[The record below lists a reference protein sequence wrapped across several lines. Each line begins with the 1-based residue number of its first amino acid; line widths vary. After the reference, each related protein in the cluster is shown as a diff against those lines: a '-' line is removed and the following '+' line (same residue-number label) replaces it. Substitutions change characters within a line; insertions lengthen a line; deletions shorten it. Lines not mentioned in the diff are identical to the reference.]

1 MNAARLFFRL
11 IVRPLLRE
19 PLRAL
24 LTTLAAALGVAVVT
38 AIDLAGEASTGSFQS
53 SLETLGGSAVYEIS
67 AAGGTPEGLLGEL
80 AQLPY
85 PVRFA
90 ARMEGYALVGPGG
103 ERLPFFG
110 VDLIGDPLAEAEA
123 AASGE
128 SLGEVFAEPR
138 VLVGSDLGYAKD
150 EQIELTVNDRTHR
163 LRVAGVLDSGEAKS
177 GAQNR
182 FLAMDIAHAQR
193 LLNRLGKL
201 DRIYVYDAPE
211 DGEWLQ
217 AARGVLPDGVVLEP
231 SGARTEGNRRMLRA
245 FRLNLRVLS
254 YIAMIV
260 GAFLI
265 YNTIAVSVVRRR
277 TEIGILR
284 ALGASRSAVRCAF
297 LLEGALFGLAG
308 SVAGIVLGRLL
319 AAGAVEAMGAT
330 VSSLYVTSTPGAV
343 RLSAESAAAA
353 VFCGLGTALLSAW
366 LPAAEA
372 SSAAPSA
379 AMARARIEYE
389 ARQRSGANSVYALLC
404 AAAAGALCLLPA
416 WDGIPVAGYAAA
428 ILAIAAAAFA
438 APAAAERLLRA
449 AARAA
454 AKTLRGA
461 DGFLAARGLAASLA
475 RTSALVAALATAA
488 AMMVSIGIMVGSFR
502 DTVILW
508 MNRQLGADLYVRPI
522 GRGGGGFSPTM
533 DAEIAD
539 RIEAL
544 PEIAAVDRFR
554 SYAITYNGLPATLAF
569 GQVDI
574 HAGRAATRFLEGPA
588 EEEIWASLVSGNSVI
603 VSEPFSRKHGVHAGD
618 SIVLPLAG
626 REVEFRAAGVYYDY
640 SGEQGF
646 IVGHREVLLQY
657 LPDPRPSNL
666 AVYLKPGVDARRARE
681 AVAEATREYSI
692 FTATNRMLREQGIA
706 VFDRTF
712 AITYALE
719 AVAVVVAVL
728 GMAGGLLALVI
739 DRRREIGVLRF
750 IGASA
755 GQIRRIVLA
764 QAGLLGL
771 LSNLMGLVLGIG
783 LSLVLIYVINE
794 QSFGWTIQFHWP
806 VGLLLAG
813 LSGIHLSAVL
823 AGLYPARL
831 AAAVDPSEAVH
842 EE

>member
-1 MNAARLFFRL
+1 MHAARLFLRL

-24 LTTLAAALGVAVVT
+24 LTTLAAALGVSVT
-38 AIDLAGEASTGSFQS
+38 VAIDLAGEAATGSFQS
-53 SLETLGGSAVYEIS
+53 SLETLGGSAVYEID
-67 AAGGTPEGLLGEL
+67 AVGGMPERLLGEL
-80 AQLPY
+80 ARLPY
-85 PVRFA
+85 TVRFA
-90 ARMEGYALVGPGG
+90 ARMEDYALVGAEG

-110 VDLIGDPLAEAEA
+110 VDSIGDPIARVDA
-123 AASGE
+123 AARGEGFGE
-128 SLGEVFAEPR
+128 SLAEPG
-138 VLVGSDLGYAKD
+138 VFVGSALGYAKGGA
-150 EQIELTVNDRTHR
+150 IELTINDRTHR
-163 LRVAGVLDSGEAKS
+163 LRVTGVLDPGETQV
-177 GAQNR
+177 GENR
-182 FLAMDIAHAQR
+182 FAAMDIAHAQR
-193 LLNRLGKL
+193 LLGRVGVI

-211 DGEWLQ
+211 NGEWLQ
-217 AARGVLPDGVVLEP
+217 AARGVLPDGVAVEP
-231 SGARTEGNRRMLRA
+231 AGARTEGNRRMLRA

-254 YIAMIV
+254 YVAMIV

-277 TEIGILR
+277 TEIGVLR
-284 ALGASRSAVRCAF
+284 ALGASRAAVRAAF

-308 SVAGIVLGRLL
+308 SAAGIPLGRLL
-319 AAGAVEAMGAT
+319 AEGAVEAMGAT
-330 VSSLYVTSTPGAV
+330 VSSLYVTSTPGAI
-343 RLSAESAAAA
+343 RLSAEAVAAA
-353 VFCGLGTALLSAW
+353 VCCGLGTALLAAW
-366 LPAAEA
+366 LPAVEA

-379 AMARARIEYE
+379 AMGRARIEYD
-389 ARQRSGANSVYALLC
+389 ARLRRGANALCALGC
-404 AAAAGALCLLPA
+404 IAAAAALCLLPA

-428 ILAIAAAAFA
+428 VLLIAGAAFA
-438 APAAAERLLRA
+438 VPAAAERLLRA
-449 AARAA
+449 AAHAA
-454 AKTLRGA
+454 ARLRGNE
-461 DGFLAARGLAASLA
+461 GFLAARGLAASLA
-475 RTSALVAALATAA
+475 RTSALTAALATAA

-508 MNRQLGADLYVRPI
+508 MNNQVGADLYVRPV

-533 DAEIAD
+533 DAAIAE

-544 PEIAAVDRFR
+544 PQVAAVDRFR
-554 SYAITYNGLPATLAF
+554 SYGITYNGLPATLAF

-574 HAGRAATRFLEGPA
+574 HASRTAVRFLEGPA
-588 EEEIWASLVSGNSVI
+588 EEEIWASLVSGGGVI
-603 VSEPFSRKHGVHAGD
+603 VSEPFSRKHDVHAGQ
-618 SIVLPLAG
+618 SIALPLAG
-626 REVEFRAAGVYYDY
+626 REVEFRVAGVYYDY
-640 SGEQGF
+640 SGEQGR
-646 IVGHREVLLQY
+646 IVGHREALLRY

-666 AVYLKPGVDARRARE
+666 AVYLQPGVDARSGRK
-681 AVAEATREYSI
+681 AVMEATREFRI

-719 AVAVVVAVL
+719 AAAVVVAVL

-764 QAGLLGL
+764 QAGLLGML
-771 LSNLMGLVLGIG
+771 ANLMGLALGIG
-783 LSLVLIYVINE
+783 LSLILIYVINK

-813 LSGIHLSAVL
+813 LTGIHLAAVL

-831 AAAVDPSEAVH
+831 AAAVNPGEAVH

>member
-1 MNAARLFFRL
+1 MNAARLFVRL

-24 LTTLAAALGVAVVT
+24 LTTLAVALGVAVVT
-38 AIDLAGEASTGSFQS
+38 AIDLAGESSTGSFRS
-53 SLETLGGSAVYEIS
+53 SLETLSGAAVYEIS
-67 AAGGTPEGLLGEL
+67 AVGGAPERALGDL
-80 AQLPY
+80 ARLPY
-85 PVRFA
+85 PLRFA
-90 ARMEGYALVGPGG
+90 ARMEDYALVGPQR
-103 ERLPFFG
+103 ERVPFFG
-110 VDLIGDPLAEAEA
+110 VDIVGDPVAAVEA
-123 AASGE
+123 AAFRENRGE
-128 SLGEVFAEPR
+128 RLTEPGVF
-138 VLVGSDLGYAKD
+138 VGAALGYAEGD
-150 EQIELTVNDRTHR
+150 TVEMTINDRTHR
-163 LRVAGVLDSGEAKS
+163 LRVAGVLNRGRAQA
-177 GAQNR
+177 GAQDR
-182 FLAMDIAHAQR
+182 FAAMDIAHAQR
-193 LLNRLGKL
+193 LLDRLGRI

-211 DGEWLQ
+211 GGEWERAVRDALPAG
-217 AARGVLPDGVVLEP
+217 AAFEP
-231 SGARTEGNRRMLRA
+231 AGARSEGNRRMLRA

-265 YNTIAVSVVRRR
+265 YNTIAVSVVHRR
-277 TEIGILR
+277 TEIGVLR
-284 ALGASRSAVRCAF
+284 ALGASRLTIRCAF

-308 SVAGIVLGRLL
+308 SALGIPLGWAL

-330 VSSLYVTSTPGAV
+330 VSSLYVTSTPGAIRFSV
-343 RLSAESAAAA
+343 ESVLAA
-353 VFCGLGTALLSAW
+353 VFCGLGTALLASW

-372 SSAAPSA
+372 SAAAPSA
-379 AMARARIEYE
+379 AMGKARIEYE
-389 ARQRSGANSVYALLC
+389 ARRRSGAHFLYAVFC
-404 AAAAGALCLLPA
+404 VAGGAALCLVPA
-416 WDGIPVAGYAAA
+416 WSRIPVAGYGAA
-428 ILAIAAAAFA
+428 ILLIAGAALAT
-438 APAAAERLLRA
+438 PAAAERILRA
-449 AARAA
+449 AARGPAQ
-454 AKTLRGA
+454 LFGA
-461 DGFLAARGLAASLA
+461 EGFLAACGLAASLA

-508 MNRQLGADLYVRPI
+508 MNHQLGADLYVRPA

-533 DAEIAD
+533 NPEIAD
-539 RIEAL
+539 RIQAL
-544 PEIAAVDRFR
+544 PEVSAVDRFR
-554 SYAITYNGLPATLAF
+554 SYRITYNALPATLAF

-574 HAGRAATRFLEGPA
+574 HGRRAATRFLEGPA
-588 EEEIWASLVSGNSVI
+588 EEKIWDSLASGDSVI
-603 VSEPFSRKHGVHAGD
+603 VSEPFSRKHDVHAED
-618 SIVLPLAG
+618 RIALPLAG
-626 REVEFRAAGVYYDY
+626 REVEFRVAGVYYDY

-646 IVGHREVLLQY
+646 IVGDRSIFLRY

-666 AVYLKPGVDARRARE
+666 AVYLYPGVDVQRARQ
-681 AVAEATREYSI
+681 AVMEATGEFSI
-692 FTATNRMLREQGIA
+692 FAATNRTLREQGIA

-719 AVAVVVAVL
+719 AVAIVVAVL

-750 IGASA
+750 VGASA
-755 GQIRRIVLA
+755 KQIRSIVLV
-764 QAGLLGL
+764 QAGLLGM
-771 LSNLMGLVLGIG
+771 LSNLMGLVLGVG

-813 LSGIHLSAVL
+813 LTGIHLSAVL